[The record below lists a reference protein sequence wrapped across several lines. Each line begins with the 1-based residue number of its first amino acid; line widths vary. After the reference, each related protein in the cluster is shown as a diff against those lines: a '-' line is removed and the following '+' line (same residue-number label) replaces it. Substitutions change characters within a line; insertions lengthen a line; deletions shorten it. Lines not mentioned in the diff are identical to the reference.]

1 MNEMTDSV
9 FLYSIAVFAASFV
22 IAMISMIINQRLLNQ
37 EQVLEWRREI
47 NLWNEEKKRSEK
59 LGDKK
64 LLAKLK
70 RREKRILQIQ
80 SRMLKKQ
87 MIILFLNM
95 ALFWGIWQILV
106 FYLGNK
112 PVAYLPFCIPFISGT
127 SQYTLNLF
135 YWYIVCSL
143 MSTIIASRIL
153 RVPLT
158 SSLPEK

>member
-1 MNEMTDSV
+1 MAEPI
-9 FLYSIAVFAASFV
+9 FLYSIVVFASSFA
-22 IAMISMIINQRLLNQ
+22 IAMASMTINQKLLNQ

-47 NLWNEEKKRSEK
+47 DLWNEEKKRAEK

-80 SRMLKKQ
+80 SKMLKRQ
-87 MIILFLNM
+87 IIILFLNM
-95 ALFWGIWQILV
+95 ALFLGIWQILI

-112 PVAYLPFCIPFISGT
+112 PVAYLPFRIPFIPEP
-127 SQYTLNLF
+127 SQHTLNLF
-135 YWYIVCSL
+135 YWYIICSF

-153 RVPLT
+153 HVPLA
-158 SSLPEK
+158 SSRSEK

>member
-1 MNEMTDSV
+1 MAESI
-9 FLYSIAVFAASFV
+9 FLYSVVVFASSFV
-22 IAMISMIINQRLLNQ
+22 IAMASMMINQKLLSQ

-47 NLWNEEKKRSEK
+47 NLWNEEKKRAEK

-127 SQYTLNLF
+127 SQYALNLF
-135 YWYIVCSL
+135 HWYIMCSL

-153 RVPLT
+153 HVPLA

>member
-1 MNEMTDSV
+1 MAESI
-9 FLYSIAVFAASFV
+9 FLYSVVVFASSFV
-22 IAMISMIINQRLLNQ
+22 IAMASMMINQKLLNQ

-47 NLWNEEKKRSEK
+47 NLWNEEKKRAEK

-80 SRMLKKQ
+80 SRMLKRQ
-87 MIILFLNM
+87 VIILSLNM
-95 ALFWGIWQILV
+95 ALFLGIWQILI

-112 PVAYLPFCIPFISGT
+112 PVAYLPFRIPFISGP
-127 SQYTLNLF
+127 SQNTLNLF
-135 YWYIVCSL
+135 YWYIICSF

-153 RVPLT
+153 HVSLT
-158 SSLPEK
+158 PSRSEK